1 MGAARASSARD
12 DSDGWAR
19 DWARRVG
26 AQARTN
32 RTAHRR
38 RMGAMIPRGG
48 QEDRRSGPGL
58 ALARAG
64 EEVDEE
70 KRPGA
75 GALVRLAR
83 QSSGAVF
90 RASLSGKAARAAPA
104 GRGPGDWPPTPTGR

>member
-12 DSDGWAR
+12 DSDGWAC

-58 ALARAG
+58 ASLERAKRV
-64 EEVDEE
+64 EEEE
-70 KRPGA
+70 RPGA

-90 RASLSGKAARAAPA
+90 RASLSGKAVPAAPA